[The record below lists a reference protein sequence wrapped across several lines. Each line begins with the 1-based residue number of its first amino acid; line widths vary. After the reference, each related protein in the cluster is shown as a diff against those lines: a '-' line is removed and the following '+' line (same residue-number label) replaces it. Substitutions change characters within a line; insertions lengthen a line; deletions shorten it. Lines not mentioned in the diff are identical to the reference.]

1 MEIKKPANDNINDKT
16 LLRQREIKV
25 DVTWRKARSRI
36 NFNICFISSR
46 FA

>member
-1 MEIKKPANDNINDKT
+1 MEIKEPANDNINDKT

-25 DVTWRKARSRI
+25 DVTWREARSRI